1 MYLTRPEYQLSIPRG
16 GDLGWLLM
24 ACKDGWVIYI
34 YSKGEMEVQA
44 VKKYSKER
52 RQDSLGGVQ
61 IIW

>member
-44 VKKYSKER
+44 SSKER